1 MEVCIRQWK
10 ITEVCFRQ
18 WKIMEVCFR
27 QWKIMEVCF
36 RQWNFTAENGGSVLD
51 SECLLLVGSG
61 SFRLLFLLPLLSLI
75 PPTSSL
81 FLRLLFPPLPSFF
94 FCSPLLSPFF
104 FLRLLLLRLLLLV
117 FSLLFLFLLLL
128 LPSPPPPFLSC
139 SSVFLFFLNIQGHFC
154 MIVFSTRSGVLR
166 TQKLRSALLR
176 TRS

>member
-51 SECLLLVGSG
+51 SECLMLVGSG

-81 FLRLLFPPLPSFF
+81 FLRLLFPPLLSFF

-104 FLRLLLLRLLLLV
+104 PSSSFAASSP
-117 FSLLFLFLLLL
+117 FSFFASLSIP
-128 LPSPPPPFLSC
+128 PSFTSFPPPPPFLSC